1 LAIEE
6 EMLYSVLY
14 LPDPSLIDENV
25 YSSGRYRLGSSKNGT
40 FDDQVMTEVMNKSP
54 TRAMADVLM
63 LPDGR

>member
-25 YSSGRYRLGSSKNGT
+25 YSSGRYRLVSSKNGT

-63 LPDGR
+63 LPDGG